1 MAIKY
6 YKLFDLMNR
15 RGIRKTDL
23 RDILSSKT
31 VAKLSKGEYVSGEVI
46 EKLCLYLKCQPGDI
60 MEVVYDESK
69 LSDDEV
75 IYKADYINTESEFE
89 QIDTVTYQKDLNIDD
104 DDEEISHSRSAI
116 EVETKQL

>member
-1 MAIKY
+1 
-6 YKLFDLMNR
+6 
-15 RGIRKTDL
+15 
-23 RDILSSKT
+23 
-31 VAKLSKGEYVSGEVI
+31 
-46 EKLCLYLKCQPGDI
+46 